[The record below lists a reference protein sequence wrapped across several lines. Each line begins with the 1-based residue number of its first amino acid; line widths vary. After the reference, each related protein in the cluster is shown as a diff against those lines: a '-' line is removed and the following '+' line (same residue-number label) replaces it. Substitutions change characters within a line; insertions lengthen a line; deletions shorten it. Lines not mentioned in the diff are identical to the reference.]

1 MDDQLY
7 EVQRVMGLLA
17 YPANTTLAPY
27 RVSRS
32 WNAIISFNAKNE
44 RSKTLKSLVVF
55 IIEKEKLTKKCMS
68 IAV

>member
-17 YPANTTLAPY
+17 YPPNTTLAPY
-27 RVSRS
+27 RVSSS
-32 WNAIISFNAKNE
+32 WNAISFNAKNE
-44 RSKTLKSLVVF
+44 RSKTLKSLVIF